1 MRRQAPKAP
10 HLLRRQ
16 SRRLPCRVRRA
27 HSPPSATSL
36 SEPQALFRKKD
47 MVKFQLVYL
56 VAFRPTERFLQVYYL
71 FFCDGNAMQV
81 KDPVFAEDPFLGRL
95 ATLPK
100 RIPPPHSVA
109 KLKLL
114 LLTQEGVFA
123 NHTNPSLY
131 PSFSSDRL
139 RDGQI
144 IDIISPSG
152 MGTLEAPLILC
163 TMSPPSGEWKKNF
176 PRPLGYYYSVQ
187 VLRDSA
193 VHLNLYNNVETGLSF
208 VNKGAIL
215 YSNEDVASAY
225 YCPVVTS
232 DGRVGRAYRPTP
244 VLTKIH

>member
-47 MVKFQLVYL
+47 MVNFQLVYL
-56 VAFRPTERFLQVYYL
+56 VAFRPTERFLQVYYR
-71 FFCDGNAMQV
+71 FFCDDNAMQV

-95 ATLPK
+95 ATLPN

-114 LLTQEGVFA
+114 LLTQEGVVT
-123 NHTNPSLY
+123 NTNPRLY
-131 PSFSSDRL
+131 PSFSSERL
-139 RDGQI
+139 RDSQV

-163 TMSPPSGEWKKNF
+163 TMSPPSGVWKNV
-176 PRPLGYYYSVQ
+176 PSPVGYHYSVQ
-187 VLRDSA
+187 VSSYSA
-193 VHLNLYNNVETGLSF
+193 FVIDPFNPEY
-208 VNKGAIL
+208 VNKGEIL
-215 YSNEDVASAY
+215 YCDEDIAPEEF
-225 YCPVVTS
+225 CDVVNRA
-232 DGRVGRAYRPTP
+232 GRVGCAYRPTP
-244 VLTKIH
+244 VFTKIH